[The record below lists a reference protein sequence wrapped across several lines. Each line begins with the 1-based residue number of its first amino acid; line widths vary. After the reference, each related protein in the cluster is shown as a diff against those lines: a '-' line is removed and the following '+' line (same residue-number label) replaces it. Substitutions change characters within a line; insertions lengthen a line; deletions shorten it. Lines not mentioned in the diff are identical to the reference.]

1 MFLVKLYF
9 FFFFL
14 LDFSSSYSVSLFF
27 FRFRCL
33 NLSDVPSTLNDCW
46 LTVMIIITILNKIE
60 KCEMFSFF
68 FLFFCLV
75 WLVGRC
81 CDYNYLVVHT
91 FVHTMTRAFNIRTWH
106 NHHLYSMHTHRIN
119 LNWTNIRT
127 HQKRRKNSQCGS
139 HSQESE
145 ARIASDRERE
155 YREEKKIIKKKK
167 RTEFTFF
174 VVAFFFPCVSNKF
187 WLVLLFYW
195 CCCLS
200 FSLSRSIEFAVDF
213 SFAVAYTFFYLFCL
227 FGRLVRWLGGSF
239 LDQLFRLLAVCSH
252 SRLIARFL
260 SDWLNWDWLN
270 IYLLLFIV

>member
-1 MFLVKLYF
+1 MK
-9 FFFFL
+9 
-14 LDFSSSYSVSLFF
+14 
-27 FRFRCL
+27 
-33 NLSDVPSTLNDCW
+33 NA
-46 LTVMIIITILNKIE
+46 
-60 KCEMFSFF
+60 KCSRFF

-174 VVAFFFPCVSNKF
+174 VVAFFFPAFQINF
-187 WLVLLFYW
+187 GWF
-195 CCCLS
+195 CC
-200 FSLSRSIEFAVDF
+200 FIG
-213 SFAVAYTFFYLFCL
+213 AVAYPSLFLVQLNSLLISPLRLHTLFFIYFVCLVGWFVGWEALSSINYLDC
-227 FGRLVRWLGGSF
+227 
-239 LDQLFRLLAVCSH
+239 
-252 SRLIARFL
+252 
-260 SDWLNWDWLN
+260 
-270 IYLLLFIV
+270 